1 MEALRGELVPGP
13 WRSAKGL
20 WVLLRFVPVFT
31 WSGAALLIG
40 IGLAYA
46 QGAFNPLHV
55 LLMLAGAVL
64 LQGFVTHA
72 YNDITD
78 WRSGT
83 DPASPRI
90 MSGGSHVI
98 PQGYFTLKGLGAIG
112 AATLLLTLAIGL
124 YFILAVGPGVA
135 IVLAIGVYA
144 GVFYTTPPLATG
156 YRPFVGEWLT
166 ALPALVALP
175 VGAYYILTGTVTAL
189 VLVAAGVHGVL
200 CIARLMNHH
209 IPDLKA
215 DAAARPRKVTSVV
228 WVRDHLGP
236 RYVPWLGAIYFLVAA
251 AVAGLGGLLIAP
263 ALAVPVPFALASA
276 ALAATADPSEA
287 AQVTR
292 RELWISLLIVASA
305 VALVMAFNFG
315 R

>member
-1 MEALRGELVPGP
+1 MEAARGELVRGP
-13 WRSAKGL
+13 WRWARGL
-20 WVLLRFVPVFT
+20 WTLLRFVPVLT

-40 IGLAYA
+40 IGIAYA
-46 QGAFNPLHV
+46 QGTFNPLYT
-55 LLMLAGAVL
+55 LLMLGGAVL

-98 PQGYFTLKGLGAIG
+98 PQGYFTPRGLGTIG

-124 YFILAVGPGVA
+124 YFIFAVGPGVA
-135 IVLAIGVYA
+135 IVLAVGVYA

-175 VGAYYILTGTVTAL
+175 VGAYYILTRTLTAA
-189 VLVAAGVHGVL
+189 VLVAGSVHGIL

-209 IPDLKA
+209 IPDMAA

-228 WVRDHLGP
+228 WVRDHLGL
-236 RYVPWLGAIYFLVAA
+236 RYVPWLGALYFLVAA
-251 AVAGLGGLLIAP
+251 AVAGLGGLLINP
-263 ALAVPVPFALASA
+263 SLAVPLPFALASA
-276 ALAATADPSEA
+276 GLAATADPSDA

-305 VALVMAFNFG
+305 VALVMAFNVG
-315 R
+315 G

>member
-1 MEALRGELVPGP
+1 MEALRGEVAYGP
-13 WRSAKGL
+13 WRWVKGL
-20 WVLLRFVPVFT
+20 WTLLRFVPVLT
-31 WSGAALLIG
+31 WSGGALLIG

-55 LLMLAGAVL
+55 LLMGGGAVL

-72 YNDITD
+72 YNDIAD

-98 PQGYFTLKGLGAIG
+98 PRGYLTLRGLGVIG
-112 AATLLLTLAIGL
+112 AATLLLTVAIGL
-124 YFILAVGPGVA
+124 YFVFAVGPAVA
-135 IVLAIGVYA
+135 VVLAIGVYA

-166 ALPALVALP
+166 ALPALIALP
-175 VGAYYILTGTVTAL
+175 VGAYYILTRTVTAAI
-189 VLVAAGVHGVL
+189 LVAGSVHGIF

-209 IPDLKA
+209 IPDIAA

-228 WVRDHLGP
+228 WVRDHFGA
-236 RYVPWLGAIYFLVAA
+236 RSVSWLGALYFLIAA
-251 AVAGLGGLLIAP
+251 AVTGLGGLLITP
-263 ALAVPVPFALASA
+263 ALAIPLPFALASA
-276 ALAATADPSEA
+276 GLAATADPSDA

-292 RELWISLLIVASA
+292 RELWISLLIVVSA
-305 VALVMAFNFG
+305 VTLVAAFNL
-315 R
+315 RR